1 MGRENVL
8 DFEGTE
14 VMVYD
19 IPYQLVRVH
28 RRNEGTGADD
38 LINEKLFQVQ
48 EIGAGDR
55 DRDVSRF
62 GKFYTKEHEKR
73 LRLTMHTFIY
83 IYNITKKNPSS
94 FLESSAKAGSVRPL
108 SIRTESMCPDNSF

>member
-28 RRNEGTGADD
+28 RGREERGEIDRRKSF
-38 LINEKLFQVQ
+38 LLFQVQ
-48 EIGAGDR
+48 EIEQDR
-55 DRDVSRF
+55 AVSRF
-62 GKFYTKEHEKR
+62 GKFYTQEHEKR
-73 LRLTMHTFIY
+73 L
-83 IYNITKKNPSS
+83 
-94 FLESSAKAGSVRPL
+94 
-108 SIRTESMCPDNSF
+108 